1 MNYHGFDVIDVN
13 HHLNDFD
20 HHLNTDVYGY
30 VADAYAERGN
40 ASMELNTRLAA
51 MDAQHVR
58 GAVMIAGSSY
68 IRPNGIAD
76 TMAVNDAVAA
86 YRDRQPGR
94 FVAAVGDVDP
104 LHGPAGVGEVKR
116 CHDELGLVG
125 ISFRGM
131 GFMMRPLIEK
141 AGEMGLVPFVHVG
154 TPNETIW
161 QVDSLAKDFPDL
173 TMVVLYV
180 FNTISQVGSLA
191 EIAERRP
198 NLYFDLSGSVSF
210 ETLGL
215 PHLRA
220 IGADRFLYGT
230 YTHSWPLHTKPL
242 GKLLPDIVDS
252 DLSQGDKTAILSGN
266 IKRILNLRE

>member
-1 MNYHGFDVIDVN
+1 MKYRGFDVIDVN
-13 HHLNDFD
+13 HHLKDLD
-20 HHLNTDVYGY
+20 HHLNTDVYAY
-30 VADAYAERGN
+30 VANAYADGGN
-40 ASMELNTRLAA
+40 AAIELTTRLAA
-51 MDAQHVR
+51 MNAQNVR
-58 GAVMIAGSSY
+58 GAVIIAGSGY
-68 IRPNGIAD
+68 VRPRGLAD

-86 YRDRQPGR
+86 YRDQQPSR

-104 LHGPAGVGEVKR
+104 FYGTAGVGEVKR
-116 CHDELGLVG
+116 CSDELELAG
-125 ISFRGM
+125 ISFHGM
-131 GFMMRPLIEK
+131 GFTMRPLIEK
-141 AGEMGLVPFVHVG
+141 VGELGLVPFVHVG

-180 FNTISQVGSLA
+180 FNAINQVGSLA

-230 YTHSWPLHTKPL
+230 YTQSWPLHTRPF
-242 GKLLPDIVDS
+242 GDLLPDIVDS
-252 DLSQGDKTAILSGN
+252 DLSQADKAAILGGN
-266 IKRILNLRE
+266 IKRILNLDE

>member
-1 MNYHGFDVIDVN
+1 MKYRGFDVIDVN
-13 HHLNDFD
+13 HHLNDVD
-20 HHLNTDVYGY
+20 HHLNTDVYAY
-30 VADAYAERGN
+30 VASAYADRSN
-40 ASMELNTRLAA
+40 AAAELSTRLAA
-51 MDAQHVR
+51 MDAQRVQ
-58 GAVMIAGSSY
+58 GAVMIAAAGY
-68 IRPNGIAD
+68 LRPYGLAD

-86 YRDRQPGR
+86 YRDQQPDR
-94 FVAAVGDVDP
+94 FIAAVGDVDP
-104 LHGPAGVGEVKR
+104 LYGPAGVGEVKR

-141 AGEMGLVPFVHVG
+141 VGELGMVPFVHVG

-173 TMVVLYV
+173 PMVVLYV
-180 FNTISQVGSLA
+180 FNSIGQIGSLA

-198 NLYFDLSGSVSF
+198 NLYFDLSGSISF

-220 IGADRFLYGT
+220 IGAERFLYGT
-230 YTHSWPLHTKPL
+230 YTHSWPIHTRAF
-242 GKLLPDIVDS
+242 GELLPDIVDS
-252 DLSQGDKTAILSGN
+252 DLSQCDKAAVLSGN
-266 IKRILNLRE
+266 IKRILNLK